1 MQVDRLFS
9 VFKTASKGMAVQR
22 RQLQISSENIANA
35 NTTKVEGGDGPYK
48 PKELVLSRS
57 DRNESFRERLQNSR
71 MRLKQTRQPHLE
83 NEDQR
88 YFGVRSD
95 GPDNLGPD
103 DKMVEVDRYRYEYD
117 PSHPDAD
124 ENGMVK
130 YPDLDLVEEMTR
142 MVSANRLYEAN
153 LSVVEAEKDVIK
165 QALQI

>member
-9 VFKTASKGMAVQR
+9 VFKTASKGMSVQR

-35 NTTKVEGGDGPYK
+35 NTTRVEGEDGPYK

-57 DRNESFRERLQNSR
+57 ERNTSFRERLENSR
-71 MRLKQTRQPHLE
+71 MRLKQTRSPHLE
-83 NEDQR
+83 NEGKGR
-88 YFGVRSD
+88 YGLRSD
-95 GPDNLGPD
+95 GPESLGPND
-103 DKMVEVDRYRYEYD
+103 EVVQVDRYRYEYD
-117 PSHPDAD
+117 PAHPDAD

>member
-9 VFKTASKGMAVQR
+9 VFKTAGKGMAVQR
-22 RQLQISSENIANA
+22 RQLQVSSENIANA
-35 NTTKVEGGDGPYK
+35 NTTRVEGEDGPYK
-48 PKELVLSRS
+48 PKELVLSQSKRGGGFS
-57 DRNESFRERLQNSR
+57 EAMQRSR
-71 MRLKQTRQPHLE
+71 MRMRQTRMEHME
-83 NEDQR
+83 NDRNTR
-88 YFGVRSD
+88 YGLRED
-95 GPDNLGPD
+95 GPQSLGPND
-103 DKMVEVDRYRYEYD
+103 EVAEVDRYRYEYD